1 MFSVNLLVKFYIVID
16 SIGWLSGRD
25 VVLSER
31 WVEVSK
37 RIIDQLK
44 TFEDTKD
51 KDRLELVR
59 SLRFVMS
66 VLQRSLVGWMQWV
79 NNPDVMSMFSQKD
92 LEDMTKELA
101 KFTHS
106 FVQYDLEMT
115 ELGAKKGLK
124 ASKKPSRQRDG
135 RSERF
140 YV

>member
-1 MFSVNLLVKFYIVID
+1 ML
-16 SIGWLSGRD
+16 GRD
-25 VVLSER
+25 VVLSDR

-37 RIIDQLK
+37 RILDQLK
-44 TFEDTKD
+44 ALEDTKD

-66 VLQRSLVGWMQWV
+66 AMQRSLVGWMQWV
-79 NNPDVMSMFSQKD
+79 GNPDVMSMFSQKD
-92 LEDMTKELA
+92 LEDMTKELS

-106 FVQYDLEMT
+106 FVQYDLKMT
-115 ELGAKKGLK
+115 EFGAKKGLK
-124 ASKKPSRQRDG
+124 AHKKASKQREG